1 MNQLKSKRLAQ
12 LLGGLGLAA
21 IFAFAWQARPA
32 PQLADFALPEVQ
44 VLPLPANEAPVF
56 ESRFASSNLKNFAH
70 ASAITALPNGDLLT
84 VWFAGSREGAADV
97 QIRGAR
103 FDARTG
109 TWGEEVT
116 LATREG
122 TQQGLQR
129 FVRKLGNPV
138 LAVTPDQRLWM
149 FYVSVSIGGWAASSI
164 NAVYS
169 DDMGGSWSRP
179 RQLVTSPLLN
189 ISTLVRGAPVLHADG
204 SIGLPVYHEFLGK
217 FGEYLH
223 LDREG
228 RVLSKS
234 RISDGRFSLQ
244 PSVVPLD
251 RQRAIALL
259 RHSGE
264 DRRVLAS
271 RTEDAGR
278 TWSEPTLLEPSN
290 PDSSLA
296 AIATPRHGLL
306 VALNDLKQGRFRLSL
321 YGTDAQLQQW
331 KPLLDLDESPDEE
344 GDPIEESSYRQI
356 VAEHFLNSNGAQAQ
370 ARLDEFLSSID
381 HRVCSKGKCTFT
393 YDYPYVI
400 RGADGRYHLVYSWN
414 HSLIKHVSFNDAWL
428 EEQL

>member
-12 LLGGLGLAA
+12 VLGGLGLAA
-21 IFAFAWQARPA
+21 TFAFTWQARPA

-44 VLPLPANEAPVF
+44 VLPLAADQTPVF
-56 ESRFASSNLKNFAH
+56 ESRFASSNMKNFAH

-84 VWFAGSREGAADV
+84 AWFAGSREGAADV

-103 FDARTG
+103 FDARNG
-109 TWGEEVT
+109 VWGDEVI

-122 TQQGLQR
+122 TQQGVQR
-129 FVRKLGNPV
+129 FIRKLGNPV
-138 LAVTPDQRLWM
+138 LVVTPDQRLWL

-164 NAVYS
+164 NAMYS
-169 DDMGGSWSRP
+169 DDMGSNWSTP
-179 RQLVTSPLLN
+179 RQLVTSPFLN
-189 ISTLVRGAPVLHADG
+189 ISTLVRGAPVVHADG

-217 FGEYLH
+217 FGEYLY

-228 RVLSKS
+228 QVITKS
-234 RISDGRFSLQ
+234 RMSHGRFSLQ

-251 RQRAIALL
+251 TQRAIALL
-259 RHSGE
+259 RHTGE
-264 DRRVLAS
+264 ERRVLAS

-278 TWSEPTLLEPSN
+278 TWSEPMQLDPSN

-296 AIATPRHGLL
+296 VIATPRHGLL
-306 VALNDLKQGRFRLSL
+306 VALNDLKEGRFRLSL
-321 YGTDAQLQQW
+321 YGTDAQLQKW
-331 KPLLDLDESPDEE
+331 TPLLDLDESPDEE

-356 VAEHFLNSNGAQAQ
+356 VAEHFMRSSGPQAQ
-370 ARLDEFLSSID
+370 SRLEEFLSSID

>member
-1 MNQLKSKRLAQ
+1 MNQPKSKRIALA
-12 LLGGLGLAA
+12 LGSIGLAA
-21 IFAFAWQARPA
+21 VFAFAWHARPE
-32 PQLADFALPEVQ
+32 PQLTGFAMPDVQ
-44 VLPLPANEAPVF
+44 AFPLATAQQPLF

-103 FDARTG
+103 FDAASG
-109 TWGEEVT
+109 VWSDEVV

-122 TQQGLQR
+122 TQQGVQR

-138 LAVTPDQRLWM
+138 LTVTPDQRLWM

-164 NAVYS
+164 NAMYS
-169 DDMGGSWSRP
+169 DDMGASWSTP

-189 ISTLVRGAPVLHADG
+189 ISTLVRGAPVVHADG

-223 LDREG
+223 LDGNG
-228 RVLSKS
+228 RVQAKY
-234 RISDGRFSLQ
+234 RISQGRHSLQ
-244 PSVVPLD
+244 PTVVPFD
-251 RQRAIALL
+251 GQRGVALL
-259 RHSGE
+259 RHTGDE
-264 DRRVLAS
+264 RRVLAS
-271 RTEDAGR
+271 RTDDAGR
-278 TWSEPTLLEPSN
+278 TWSEPTLLEPHN

-306 VALNDLKQGRFRLSL
+306 VALNDLKEGRFRLSL
-321 YGTDAQLQQW
+321 YGTDNQLQTW

-356 VAEHFLNSNGAQAQ
+356 VAEHFLRSGGNHA
-370 ARLDEFLSSID
+370 ARLEEFLSSID
-381 HRVCSKGKCTFT
+381 HRVCSKGLCKFT

>member
-1 MNQLKSKRLAQ
+1 MNPHTFKRLA
-12 LLGGLGLAA
+12 LTLGGLGLAA
-21 IFAFAWQARPA
+21 VFAFAWQSKPQ
-32 PQLADFALPEVQ
+32 PQLAGFALPQTQ
-44 VLPLPANEAPVF
+44 VVPLAGDQQPVF
-56 ESRFASSNLKNFAH
+56 ESRFASSNLQNFAH
-70 ASAITALPNGDLLT
+70 ASAITALPNGDLLS

-103 FDARTG
+103 FDVRSG
-109 TWGEEVT
+109 TWGEEMI
-116 LATREG
+116 LATRES
-122 TQQGLQR
+122 TQRGLQKHI
-129 FVRKLGNPV
+129 RKLGNPV
-138 LAVTPDQRLWM
+138 VVVTPDERLWM

-164 NAVYS
+164 NAMFS
-169 DDMGGSWSRP
+169 DDLGNTWSTP
-179 RQLVTSPLLN
+179 RQLVTSPFLN

-217 FGEYLH
+217 FGEYLY

-251 RQRAIALL
+251 GQRAIALL

-344 GDPIEESSYRQI
+344 GDLIEESSYREI
-356 VAEHFLNSNGAQAQ
+356 VAEHFVKSSGDQAQ

-381 HRVCSKGKCTFT
+381 HRVCSKGKCSFT